1 MISMTSRTLPR
12 SLVAL
17 GAVLLVTLSAC
28 GQPEYR
34 YVRNTEARTA
44 FKVPHDWQVFDETQ
58 AGEGQAS
65 TPDPV
70 NWLIGLDGDPQPAA
84 GHILSSQDELA
95 TEYPQGIAAVITL
108 NSRLRDQANVGTLRN
123 LVLPVDGLQ
132 EEVGAD
138 AVTLL
143 AYDDRIVKDGFR
155 GMHMEVQVADSALKT
170 YNAGAAASTSEP
182 GLAGESYIHMT
193 QTAYYD
199 PTTDKVYFLA
209 VLCEANC
216 YSRNRGD
223 IETVI
228 NSWAVIP

>member
-1 MISMTSRTLPR
+1 MCARTLPR
-12 SLVAL
+12 AL
-17 GAVLLVTLSAC
+17 IAAAAACCVLLTAC

-44 FKVPHDWQVFDETQ
+44 FKVPHEWSVFDESQ
-58 AGEGQAS
+58 VQSGEGQAS

-70 NWLIGLDGDPQPAA
+70 QWLVGLDADPAPST
-84 GHILSSQDELA
+84 GHILSAQDDLA
-95 TEYPQGIAAVITL
+95 TAYPQGIAAVISL
-108 NSRLRDQANVGTLRN
+108 NAQQRDQVNMGTLRN
-123 LVLPVDGLQ
+123 LVLPVDSLQ
-132 EEVGAD
+132 EQVGAE

-155 GMHMEVQVADSALKT
+155 GMHMEVQVASSALASL
-170 YNAGAAASTSEP
+170 NAGGATSTEEP
-182 GLAGESYIHMT
+182 SFLSDRYVQMS

-199 PTTDKVYFLA
+199 PNTDRVYFLA
-209 VLCEANC
+209 VLCDANC

-223 IETVI
+223 IETVV